1 MLKIVHIAFSA
12 VFIVLFSNFT
22 IKPVNDLMANE
33 GSFIYVPAFKNLSSV
48 DVLFN
53 NFSSIGLSKTAF
65 SLAYNG
71 YEQLVKKGSVVRSN
85 ILTVIDFSKSSSQKR
100 LFILNVA
107 TGKLLLSSLVAH
119 GKNSGL
125 EYATSFSNA
134 NESNKS
140 SLGFYT
146 TGNTY
151 MGEHGYSLKLNGC
164 ERGINDAA
172 YQRAIVLH
180 GANYVSN
187 DIIKAQGFLGRSF
200 GCPAVP
206 ESASKKIIDYIK
218 NGSCLFIYHSKYKSK
233 IIR

>member
-1 MLKIVHIAFSA
+1 MLKILHIAFLA
-12 VFIVLFSNFT
+12 VFVLLSLNFT
-22 IKPVNDLMANE
+22 TKPFNSLIANKVIVIYEPSIKN
-33 GSFIYVPAFKNLSSV
+33 SSTI
-48 DVLFN
+48 DVLFEK
-53 NFSSIGLSKTAF
+53 FSSIGLSKNAF
-65 SLAYNG
+65 SLAYSG
-71 YEQLVKKGSVVRSN
+71 YEQLVKKGTVLKNN
-85 ILTVIDFSKSSSQKR
+85 ILTIIDFTKSSTQKR
-100 LFILNVA
+100 LFILNIS

-119 GKNSGL
+119 GKNSGV
-125 EYATSFSNA
+125 EYATSFSNE

-146 TGNTY
+146 TGGTY
-151 MGEHGYSLKLNGC
+151 VGEHGYSLKLMGC

-180 GANYVSN
+180 GADYVNN

-206 ESASKKIIDYIK
+206 EKTCKKIIDYIK

-233 IIR
+233 II

>member
-1 MLKIVHIAFSA
+1 MLKIFHIAFSA
-12 VFIVLFSNFT
+12 VFVVLFSNFT
-22 IKPVNDLMANE
+22 IKPINGLMANE
-33 GSFIYVPAFKNLSSV
+33 GSLIYVPAVKNLSSA

-65 SLAYNG
+65 SLAYSG

-100 LFILNVA
+100 LFILNIA

-125 EYATSFSNA
+125 EYATSFSNE

-146 TGNTY
+146 TGGTY

-206 ESASKKIIDYIK
+206 ESVCKKIIDYIK

-233 IIR
+233 TIN

>member
-1 MLKIVHIAFSA
+1 MHITFLVITAS
-12 VFIVLFSNFT
+12 LFLNFT
-22 IKPVNDLMANE
+22 TKPTYGLAANT
-33 GSFIYVPAFKNLSSV
+33 SWHIYEPKVKKLSTV

-53 NFSSIGLSKTAF
+53 KLSSIGLSKTAF
-65 SLAYNG
+65 SLAYSG
-71 YEQLVKKGSVVRSN
+71 YEQLLKKGTISKSN
-85 ILTVIDFSKSSSQKR
+85 IITIIDFTKSSSQKR
-100 LFILNVA
+100 LFILNVE

-125 EYATSFSNA
+125 EFATSFSNE

-146 TGNTY
+146 TANAY
-151 MGEHGYSLKLNGC
+151 IGEHGYSLKLNGC
-164 ERGINDAA
+164 EKGINDAA

-187 DIIKAQGFLGRSF
+187 DIVTAQGFLGRSF

-206 ESASKKIIDYIK
+206 ENLSKKIIDIIK
-218 NGSCLFIYHSKYKSK
+218 NGSCLFVYHTKYKSK
-233 IIR
+233 ILSH

>member
-1 MLKIVHIAFSA
+1 M
-12 VFIVLFSNFT
+12 
-22 IKPVNDLMANE
+22 
-33 GSFIYVPAFKNLSSV
+33 
-48 DVLFN
+48 
-53 NFSSIGLSKTAF
+53 
-65 SLAYNG
+65 
-71 YEQLVKKGSVVRSN
+71 VKKGSVVRNN

-125 EYATSFSNA
+125 EYATSFSNV

-146 TGNTY
+146 TGTTY

-164 ERGINDAA
+164 ERGVNDAA

-187 DIIKAQGFLGRSF
+187 DIIKTQGFLGRSF

-206 ESASKKIIDYIK
+206 ENASKKIIDYIK

>member
-1 MLKIVHIAFSA
+1 MHKILHIAFGA
-12 VFIVLFSNFT
+12 VFVFLSLNFT
-22 IKPVNDLMANE
+22 TKPVKGLIANKVTV
-33 GSFIYVPAFKNLSSV
+33 IYEPSIKNISTV
-48 DVLFN
+48 DALFEK
-53 NFSSIGLSKTAF
+53 FSSIGLSRNAF
-65 SLAYNG
+65 GLAYSG
-71 YEQLVKKGSVVRSN
+71 YEALVRKGQVSKSN
-85 ILTVIDFSKSSSQKR
+85 ILTIIDFTKSSTQKR

-125 EYATSFSNA
+125 EYATSFSNE

-146 TGNTY
+146 TGTTY
-151 MGEHGYSLKLNGC
+151 IGEHGYSLKLMGC

-180 GANYVSN
+180 GADYVNN

-206 ESASKKIIDYIK
+206 EQSCKKIIDYIK

-233 IIR
+233 IIS